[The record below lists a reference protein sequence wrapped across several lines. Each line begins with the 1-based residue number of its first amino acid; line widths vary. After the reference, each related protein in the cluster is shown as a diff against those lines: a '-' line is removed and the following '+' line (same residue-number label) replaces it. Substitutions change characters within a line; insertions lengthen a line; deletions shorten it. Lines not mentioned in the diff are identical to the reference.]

1 MYTAQQVRSKQRFAI
16 KRREEDIEQ
25 EEIEGGEIN
34 LIPYLDIVTNLM
46 LFLLASVSAGMIL
59 GQINTTLPDRAQA
72 SSAQQP
78 TPSDAPPLQMVA
90 SVTSKEI
97 ILWSVTGLEGTLT
110 APKARF
116 PRIGQDGSQCDG
128 GYMCESNKCDAKTQ
142 KCVASNQ
149 PRQWVYDY
157 RALNKTLFDI
167 ANQHY
172 SNKVRKKETYRSVLM
187 PDAAAPYG
195 TLIATMSALRCRMP
209 EFGKP
214 SAPCLLP
221 TDDERLKKAENPVDN
236 VGMLYDTDR
245 AAYDPNRMALFHDI
259 VFSPGVE

>member
-16 KRREEDIEQ
+16 KRREEEIEQ

-46 LFLLASVSAGMIL
+46 LFLLASVTAGVIL
-59 GQINTTLPDRAQA
+59 GQINTTLPDRAQ
-72 SSAQQP
+72 SVGNP
-78 TPSDAPPLQMVA
+78 LPNPSDTPPLQMVA
-90 SVTSKEI
+90 SVTSNEI
-97 ILWSVTGLEGTLT
+97 ILWSVSGLEGTLA

-116 PRIGQDGSQCDG
+116 PRIGKDGEKCDG
-128 GYMCESNKCDAKTQ
+128 GYMCESNKCNATTQ
-142 KCVASNQ
+142 KCVPSNEK
-149 PRQWVYDY
+149 RHWVYDY
-157 RALNKTLFDI
+157 RALNKALFDI

-172 SNKVRKKETYRSVLM
+172 SNKVRKKESYRAVLM

-195 TLIATMSALRCRMP
+195 TLISVMSAMRCRMP

-214 SAPCLLP
+214 SEPCLLP
-221 TDDERLKKAENPVDN
+221 TDDERLKKAKEPVDPI
-236 VGMLYDTDR
+236 GMLYDTDR
-245 AAYDPNRMALFHDI
+245 AAYDPNKMALFHDI